1 MKETPATIFCLSLN
15 TNFPLLTPF
24 YGVEK
29 MVLSGVIVKFTIITH
44 MVMIL
49 LLLATR
55 AITLCHDISSIYI

>member
-1 MKETPATIFCLSLN
+1 MEETPATIFCLPLN
-15 TNFPLLTPF
+15 TNFLLLTPF

-44 MVMIL
+44 MVTML
-49 LLLATR
+49 LLLAIS